1 MPARTDTGAK
11 LALDGGAPVRSGL
24 LPYGRQQIDDADV
37 QAVVDVLR
45 SDWLTTGPK
54 VTEFEDA
61 FADYVGARHAVV
73 FSSGTAALH
82 AAAAVA
88 GLGPGDE
95 VVTTPLTFV
104 ASANCAR
111 YVGAEPVFA
120 DIDDAT
126 LNIDVARVRERMTD
140 RTKAIVAVDFAG
152 QPADLDELREVA
164 GERGAVLIEDACHA
178 LGATYKKRRVG
189 GVADMTVFSTHPVK
203 HITTGEGGFVT
214 TGSEKLATA
223 LRLFRGHGITSD
235 ARARHEAGSWFY
247 EMTSLGFNYRVTDL
261 QCALGLSQLRHAHAW
276 LERRSAIA
284 ARYTDAFASMPAIG
298 RQQVRPDRES
308 GWHLYVIRVR
318 ASQLAD
324 GHSRDTVFRALR
336 AENIGVNVHYIPVT
350 WHPYYRE
357 RGHGPGECPVADA
370 AYGELLSLPMF
381 PAMTDA
387 DVDDVVAAVRKV
399 LAAYLP
405 R

>member
-1 MPARTDTGAK
+1 MTTKAAEL
-11 LALDGGAPVRSGL
+11 LAIDGGAPVRAAL
-24 LPYGRQQIDDADV
+24 LPYGRQHIDDADI
-37 QAVVDVLR
+37 QAVVDVLK

-54 VTEFEDA
+54 VGEFEAA
-61 FADYVGARHAVV
+61 FAEYTGAAHAVV

-95 VVTTPLTFV
+95 LITTPLTFV

-120 DIDDAT
+120 DIDDGT
-126 LNIDVARVRERMTD
+126 LNIDPARVRERLTA
-140 RTKAIVAVDFAG
+140 RTRAIVAVDFAG
-152 QPADLDELREVA
+152 QPADLDELRELA
-164 GERGAVLIEDACHA
+164 GGRGVTLIEDACHA

-189 GVADMTVFSTHPVK
+189 TVADMTVFSTHPVK

-214 TGSEKLATA
+214 TGSEALATA
-223 LRLFRGHGITSD
+223 LRRFRGHGITSD

-261 QCALGLSQLRHAHAW
+261 QCALGLSQLRHADTW
-276 LERRSAIA
+276 LERRIAIA
-284 ARYTDAFASMPAIG
+284 ARYTKAFAGMPEIAL
-298 RQQVRPDRES
+298 QQVRADRQS
-308 GWHLYVIRVR
+308 GWHLYVIRIR
-318 ASQLAD
+318 ASRLAE
-324 GHSRDTVFRALR
+324 GHNRDTVFRALR

-370 AYGELLSLPMF
+370 AYAELLSLPMF
-381 PAMTDA
+381 PTMTDA
-387 DVDDVVAAVRKV
+387 DVDDVIAAVRKV
-399 LAAYLP
+399 LVAYLP
-405 R
+405 H

>member
-1 MPARTDTGAK
+1 MSTKWVET
-11 LALDGGAPVRSGL
+11 LAINGGRPVREAL
-24 LPYGRQQIDDADV
+24 LPYGRQYIDDADI
-37 QAVVDVLR
+37 QAVVDVLK

-54 VTEFEDA
+54 VGQFEAA
-61 FADYVGARHAVV
+61 FAQYTGAAHAVV

-95 VVTTPLTFV
+95 LITTPLTFV

-120 DIDDAT
+120 DIDDGT
-126 LNIDVARVRERMTD
+126 LNIAPARVRERMTD

-152 QPADLDELREVA
+152 QPADLDELREIA
-164 GERGAVLIEDACHA
+164 GGRGVTLIEDACHA

-189 GVADMTVFSTHPVK
+189 TVADMTVFSTHPVK

-214 TGSEKLATA
+214 TGSESIATA
-223 LRLFRGHGITSD
+223 LRRFRGHGITSD

-247 EMTSLGFNYRVTDL
+247 EMTSLGFNYRVTDM
-261 QCALGLSQLRHAHAW
+261 QCALGLSQLRHADTW
-276 LERRSAIA
+276 LERRIAIA
-284 ARYTDAFASMPAIG
+284 ARYTEAFAGMPEIAV
-298 RQQVRPDRES
+298 QQARPDRQS
-308 GWHLYVIRVR
+308 AWHLYVIRIR
-318 ASQLAD
+318 ASRLAE
-324 GHSRDTVFRALR
+324 GHNRDTVFRALR

-357 RGHGPGECPVADA
+357 RGHGPGDCPVADA

-381 PAMTDA
+381 PLMTDR
-387 DVDDVVAAVRKV
+387 DVDEVVAAVRKV
-399 LAAYLP
+399 VDAYA
-405 R
+405 RR